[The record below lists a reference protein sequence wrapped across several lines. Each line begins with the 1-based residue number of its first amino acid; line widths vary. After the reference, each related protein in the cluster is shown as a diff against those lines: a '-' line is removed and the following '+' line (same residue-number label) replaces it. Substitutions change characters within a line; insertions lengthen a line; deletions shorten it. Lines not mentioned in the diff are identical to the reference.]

1 MASCAC
7 NLRLPFRFEELEE
20 KSDDLMFRAMQL
32 SSSTSS
38 IHKEVITMK
47 TIRKLTH
54 KGFTLIEL
62 IITIVIIGV
71 LAAVAIPKFLDL
83 SNDAEKGVAAGV
95 AAALASGTSVNYGRS
110 KVPGYAA
117 CTALGVPAGCVPPL
131 VDCAAIETY
140 KTVLADI
147 PTGYTITGAAT
158 LPPNGSATPGCSVTK
173 GGISVGFNAYGS
185 V

>member
-1 MASCAC
+1 M
-7 NLRLPFRFEELEE
+7 
-20 KSDDLMFRAMQL
+20 RAMVLKASQ
-32 SSSTSS
+32 
-38 IHKEVITMK
+38 
-47 TIRKLTH
+47 

-110 KVPGYAA
+110 KVPGYVV
-117 CTALGVPAGCVPPL
+117 CTGLNTPSASCVPPIT
-131 VDCAAIETY
+131 DCDALNTY
-140 KTVLADI
+140 RTQLADI
-147 PTGYTITGAAT
+147 PAGYTVSGGATALPATGAAT
-158 LPPNGSATPGCSVTK
+158 AGCSVIK
-173 GGISVGFNAYGS
+173 AGGISVPFNAYGS

>member
-1 MASCAC
+1 M
-7 NLRLPFRFEELEE
+7 NMKIEKLR
-20 KSDDLMFRAMQL
+20 Q
-32 SSSTSS
+32 
-38 IHKEVITMK
+38 
-47 TIRKLTH
+47 

-110 KVPGYAA
+110 KVPNYTV
-117 CTALGVPAGCVPPL
+117 CTALNTPVGCVPPI
-131 VDCAAIETY
+131 VDCAALATY
-140 KTVLADI
+140 MTQLADI
-147 PTGYTITGAAT
+147 PAGYTVTGGATALPATGAAT
-158 LPPNGSATPGCSVTK
+158 AGCSITK
-173 GGISVGFNAYGS
+173 GAISVPFNAYGS